1 MGQAMPAYDAPTL
14 DTKTLRS
21 ALSQFATGVTIVTCD
36 TDDGPVGMTAN
47 SFNSVSLDPALVLW
61 SISKT
66 SRRYD
71 YFVNA
76 NRFAIH
82 VLGADQAN
90 LCMAFSKNAQAFDA
104 AAQWRTSDFGVP
116 LIENCLSRFECESF
130 ALHDG
135 GDHTIIIGKVY
146 GLDTTSGR
154 PLIFSQGGFLP

>member
-1 MGQAMPAYDAPTL
+1 MGQPMPAYTDPVL
-14 DTKTLRS
+14 DPKEFRS
-21 ALSQFATGVTIVTCD
+21 ALSQFATGVTIVTCN

-71 YFVNA
+71 YFA
-76 NRFAIH
+76 TAKRFAIH
-82 VLGADQAN
+82 VLDADQAN

-104 AAQWRTSDFGVP
+104 AEHWSTSESGVP
-116 LIENCLSRFECESF
+116 LIDHCLSRFECETF
-130 ALHDG
+130 AMHDG

-146 GLDTTSGR
+146 GLTTGQGR
-154 PLIFSQGGFLP
+154 PLIFSQGGFLS

>member
-1 MGQAMPAYDAPTL
+1 MGQPMPAYNEPTFNQ
-14 DTKTLRS
+14 KNLRS

-36 TDDGPVGMTAN
+36 TTDGPVGMTAN

-66 SRRYD
+66 SRRYE
-71 YFVNA
+71 YFANA

-82 VLGADQAN
+82 VLQADQAN

-104 AAQWRTSDFGVP
+104 AESWNTSQYGVP
-116 LIENCLSRFECESF
+116 LIENCLSRFECETF

-146 GLDTTSGR
+146 GLDTKPGR
-154 PLIFSQGGFLP
+154 PLIFSQGGFLS